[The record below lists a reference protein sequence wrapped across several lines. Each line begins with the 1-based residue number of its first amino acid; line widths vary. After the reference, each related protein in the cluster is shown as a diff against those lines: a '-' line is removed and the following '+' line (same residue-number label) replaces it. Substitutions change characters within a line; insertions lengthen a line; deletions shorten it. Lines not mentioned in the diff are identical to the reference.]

1 VQAEEGWEQGPGVRL
16 VKYPSP
22 MGVAALVARRGKGAV
37 AVADIRGDG
46 LALGE

>member
-1 VQAEEGWEQGPGVRL
+1 VRL
-16 VKYPSP
+16 VKYPSR
-22 MGVAALVARRGKGAV
+22 MGAAALAARRGNGVA

>member
-1 VQAEEGWEQGPGVRL
+1 M
-16 VKYPSP
+16 KYPSR
-22 MGVAALVARRGKGAV
+22 MGVAALVARGGKGAV